1 MNHYQ
6 YLFLLR
12 LAEEATELATFLS
25 LDSNRIMKV
34 ENSGSLAIGAII
46 PQLEVTFVMPSHCP
60 GKESSGG
67 DVESFVPDSSSIG
80 DDVLMRGST
89 ATVYQDSTFSLHKTS
104 LDKPE
109 KVEPAPITT
118 TTVDSDLCFSMRSK
132 VSNETATPLPTKKE
146 TSAITNIVPNNFNA
160 GISSMK
166 KGFSSLMTSIDSALK
181 PSPEDMS
188 DSLSVRSDGSS
199 DSENYI
205 FLTSPESKMIEQ
217 NVDAMFK
224 VPEFHP
230 ESKAIIEVA
239 SEVIE
244 EESTITT
251 TSDHSLTSSCRR
263 KDIVSVS
270 TFKLTKVEFLQ
281 QSAGYSS
288 SMKVQVGNIY
298 NEDCTSIPWDE
309 FQSKFSSRARAWA
322 DSANTTTNSKVKLR
336 MDHDVKLPSSKS
348 INEMDFTEKDA
359 LNKLFKD
366 FIDVQVQDLNMDLA
380 MSTITGL
387 ADLIE
392 DEIIPIPIPLQ
403 ITLNNVQLHM
413 IEDRP
418 PVNITSPGPIPLDLN
433 VTHMFITREEDGV
446 FNIIPNKPISH
457 SESIV
462 STSEQEII
470 LRQQNIQL
478 KLDND
483 ELRRRLAAFERV
495 SEENRQLRRSKE
507 ETDILRSCLS
517 SAQDD
522 VSKLLDEKKRLL
534 DDVKRLQD
542 QLLSDR
548 SRQWNSKR

>member
-1 MNHYQ
+1 M
-6 YLFLLR
+6 
-12 LAEEATELATFLS
+12 
-25 LDSNRIMKV
+25 D
-34 ENSGSLAIGAII
+34 
-46 PQLEVTFVMPSHCP
+46 
-60 GKESSGG
+60 
-67 DVESFVPDSSSIG
+67 
-80 DDVLMRGST
+80 
-89 ATVYQDSTFSLHKTS
+89 
-104 LDKPE
+104 
-109 KVEPAPITT
+109 
-118 TTVDSDLCFSMRSK
+118 
-132 VSNETATPLPTKKE
+132 
-146 TSAITNIVPNNFNA
+146 
-160 GISSMK
+160 
-166 KGFSSLMTSIDSALK
+166 
-181 PSPEDMS
+181 
-188 DSLSVRSDGSS
+188 
-199 DSENYI
+199 
-205 FLTSPESKMIEQ
+205 Q

-224 VPEFHP
+224 VLEFHT

-281 QSAGYSS
+281 QSVGYSS
-288 SMKVQVGNIY
+288 SIKVQVGNIY

-322 DSANTTTNSKVKLR
+322 DTTISNTNSKVKLR

-348 INEMDFTEKDA
+348 VNDMDFTDKDA

-366 FIDVQVQDLNMDLA
+366 FIDVQVQDLNMDLT

-387 ADLIE
+387 TDLIE

-403 ITLNNVQLHM
+403 VTLNNVQLHM

-433 VTHMFITREEDGV
+433 ITHMFITREENGI
-446 FNIIPNKPISH
+446 FNVIPNKPMSH
-457 SESIV
+457 SESII
-462 STSEQEII
+462 SASEQEV
-470 LRQQNIQL
+470 LLKQQNTQL

-483 ELRRRLAAFERV
+483 ELKRRLAAFERV

-517 SAQDD
+517 SAQDE
-522 VSKLLDEKKRLL
+522 VSRLLDEKKKLL
-534 DDVKRLQD
+534 DDVKRLQN

-548 SRQWNSKR
+548 SRQWNTKR